1 MEALHDVVKAGK
13 ALYLGA
19 SSMFAW
25 QFTEL
30 QMAAEQHGWTKFV
43 SMQNHYNLIYREEE
57 REMNPYCAATG
68 VALMPW
74 SPLARG
80 ILTGNYNGSF
90 DAGSTARSKG
100 KDRER
105 TEGLY
110 LGEMDFVIAERVVEV
125 AERLG
130 HTPAQV
136 AVAWLLS
143 KPEVTAPV
151 VGVSKISQLDQLVAA
166 TEIDLPEDEINYME
180 EPYKPVVNLLS
191 IGTS

>member
-1 MEALHDVVKAGK
+1 
-13 ALYLGA
+13 
-19 SSMFAW
+19 
-25 QFTEL
+25 
-30 QMAAEQHGWTKFV
+30 
-43 SMQNHYNLIYREEE
+43 MQNHYNLIYREEE

-80 ILTGNYNGSF
+80 ILTGNYKGSF
-90 DAGSTARSKG
+90 DAGSTARSQG
-100 KDRER
+100 QDRQR

-110 LGEMDFVIAERVVEV
+110 RGEMDFVIADRVVEV

-130 HTPAQV
+130 HTPAQI

-143 KPEVTAPV
+143 KPEVTSPV
-151 VGVSKISQLDQLVAA
+151 VGVSKISQLDQLAAA
-166 TEIDLPEDEINYME
+166 TEITLPEEEIAYME